1 MFKAQL
7 SDPYGC
13 DALQCTFPA
22 GGNGTSVVPTQTVAS
37 LLTWLDLF
45 CVLAFLGTIPLLHAR
60 FSRLAEHADAN
71 TVTVADYTVM
81 VWGIGADATQEQLR
95 AHFAKYDGGVC
106 PRPSRLG
113 PPSPPHTHARVPPA
127 RLRQASS
134 ARGAPGGGA
143 PPPARADGRR
153 RLAGGAGNKVAPAPE
168 DEAAA
173 GGAAAAAVAVAAG
186 PPGDAGPHG
195 GVADVYVARRDA
207 ALLRAFVARSKLLNR
222 KVALDKTLE
231 RTAALPAE
239 DKRRVRAVKAA
250 ERNTADLARLDA
262 RQARAAGAQSPA
274 GVRVRDLELGGGQ
287 ARLSAALRLPRR
299 APLAVARAAGP
310 GIPPRGRGG
319 ARAARG
325 PGG

>member
-1 MFKAQL
+1 M
-7 SDPYGC
+7 
-13 DALQCTFPA
+13 
-22 GGNGTSVVPTQTVAS
+22 
-37 LLTWLDLF
+37 
-45 CVLAFLGTIPLLHAR
+45 
-60 FSRLAEHADAN
+60 
-71 TVTVADYTVM
+71 
-81 VWGIGADATQEQLR
+81 
-95 AHFAKYDGGVC
+95 
-106 PRPSRLG
+106 
-113 PPSPPHTHARVPPA
+113 
-127 RLRQASS
+127 
-134 ARGAPGGGA
+134 
-143 PPPARADGRR
+143 
-153 RLAGGAGNKVAPAPE
+153 APAPE

-274 GVRVRDLELGGGQ
+274 VCAFVTLNSEAAKLDCLRHYGSRGARHWPLLAPQAPEFRLGGAGGHVLRVGP
-287 ARLSAALRLPRR
+287 ADEPSNVLWENLECPAAN
-299 APLAVARAAGP
+299 
-310 GIPPRGRGG
+310 
-319 ARAARG
+319 RAARRALSAG
-325 PGG
+325 ISLLIIVVSLTVMVSGKVQAPSSLT